1 MTPSYNYYEL
11 LGVSPSANNA
21 ELRKAFRQLSKRLHP
36 DTTSLPRDEATRQ
49 FQNVCEAYDLLSDPV
64 LRANYDLFIEQ
75 ENNLISQ
82 KKESYLRN
90 TQPVQFSKSIGVR
103 RPLSG
108 GELFSLL
115 LLITSIFVSLAL
127 GVIIAFSKGGNLNF
141 IPSWLMSYSIFS
153 NNFIAKCFESL

>member
-1 MTPSYNYYEL
+1 MKPSINCYEL

-36 DTTSLPRDEATRQ
+36 DTTILPSDEATRQ

-64 LRANYDLFIEQ
+64 LRANYDLSIKQEKNFINEQ
-75 ENNLISQ
+75 
-82 KKESYLRN
+82 KESNPLDME
-90 TQPVQFSKSIGVR
+90 PVKFSKSIGVR

-115 LLITSIFVSLAL
+115 LLIVSIFLSLLL
-127 GVIIAFSKGGNLNF
+127 GLFIAFLRGGNLDF
-141 IPSWLMSYSIFS
+141 TPSWLM
-153 NNFIAKCFESL
+153 

>member
-1 MTPSYNYYEL
+1 MTPSSNCYEL

-36 DTTSLPRDEATRQ
+36 DTTCLPSNEATRK

-64 LRANYDLFIEQ
+64 LRANYDLSIEKD
-75 ENNLISQ
+75 NNLMSEN
-82 KKESYLRN
+82 KEPYLN
-90 TQPVQFSKSIGVR
+90 NIKTVQFSKSIGVR

-115 LLITSIFVSLAL
+115 LLITSIFLSLAL
-127 GVIIAFSKGGNLNF
+127 GVFIALLRGGDLDF
-141 IPSWLMSYSIFS
+141 TPSWLI
-153 NNFIAKCFESL
+153 

>member
-1 MTPSYNYYEL
+1 LTPSPNCYEL
-11 LGVSPSANNA
+11 LGVSPSANNE

-36 DTTSLPRDEATRQ
+36 DTTSLPRDEATKQ

-64 LRANYDLFIEQ
+64 LRANYDLLIEK

-82 KKESYLRN
+82 KKNPYLKN
-90 TQPVQFSKSIGVR
+90 IQPVQFSKSIGVR

-115 LLITSIFVSLAL
+115 LLITSIFLSLAL
-127 GVIIAFSKGGNLNF
+127 GVFIAFLRGGNLDF
-141 IPSWLMSYSIFS
+141 TPSWLM
-153 NNFIAKCFESL
+153 

>member
-1 MTPSYNYYEL
+1 MTLSSNCYEL

-21 ELRKAFRQLSKRLHP
+21 ELRKAFRRLSKRLHP

-64 LRANYDLFIEQ
+64 LRANYDLLLDK

-82 KKESYLRN
+82 KKETYLTN
-90 TQPVQFSKSIGVR
+90 IKSVQFSRSIGVR

-115 LLITSIFVSLAL
+115 LLLISIFLSLAL
-127 GVIIAFSKGGNLNF
+127 GVFIAFSRGGNLDF
-141 IPSWLMSYSIFS
+141 PPSWLM
-153 NNFIAKCFESL
+153 

>member
-1 MTPSYNYYEL
+1 MKPSINCYEL

-36 DTTSLPRDEATRQ
+36 DTTILPSDEATRQ

-64 LRANYDLFIEQ
+64 LRANYDLSIKQEKNFINQ
-75 ENNLISQ
+75 Q
-82 KKESYLRN
+82 KESN
-90 TQPVQFSKSIGVR
+90 TLDMEPVKFSKSIGVR

-115 LLITSIFVSLAL
+115 LLIVSIFLSLLL
-127 GVIIAFSKGGNLNF
+127 GLFIAFLRGGNLDF
-141 IPSWLMSYSIFS
+141 TPSWLM
-153 NNFIAKCFESL
+153 

>member
-1 MTPSYNYYEL
+1 MTPSPNCYEL
-11 LGVSPSANNA
+11 LGVSSSANNA

-75 ENNLISQ
+75 KNNLISQ
-82 KKESYLRN
+82 KKESYLTN
-90 TQPVQFSKSIGVR
+90 IEPVRFSKSIGVR

-115 LLITSIFVSLAL
+115 LLVSAIFLSLAL
-127 GVIIAFSKGGNLNF
+127 GVFIAFLRGGNLDF
-141 IPSWLMSYSIFS
+141 MPSWLI
-153 NNFIAKCFESL
+153 